1 MTDMAPGVVI
11 DGRYRLLTRLGNGG
25 MAEVWAA
32 EDSELGRQVALK
44 MLHARL
50 AADQDF
56 VERFRREAS
65 AAAGLQ
71 HPNVVQVYDRGESQ
85 GTYYIAMEYL
95 RGQSLKDL
103 VRRGPLDPAYAV
115 ELVIQVLKAAR
126 FAHRHGIVHRD
137 LKPHNVMLDGEG
149 RVKVTDFGIA
159 RAGASDM
166 TETGS
171 IMGTAQ
177 YLSPEQAQG
186 HAVTERSDLY
196 SVGVMLFELLTGRV
210 PFEGESAVTI
220 ALRHVS
226 EPPPAPSRLNPA
238 VSPAL
243 DSVVLRALEKD
254 PGRRF
259 HDADEFIAALAA
271 TAEAPGDAT
280 QVTRVVPAAAYVPP
294 PDHVVAQPVADDEDR
309 GRSWPWWLAGLLVL
323 VAVALGAYLW
333 LREDTEPVPDVVG
346 REAEVA
352 TRLMQRAGFT
362 VDARNVA
369 SDSYARGR
377 VADQDPDGGEELPE
391 GSVVTLDISTGP
403 TQVEVPDVSGITREE
418 AEATLEA
425 AGFETRA
432 RRRYSDSVPAD
443 QVISTDPAAGE
454 RAGRGSRVTLIVSRG
469 TEPVQV
475 PDVTALDRDAARA
488 ALEERGLTASF
499 TERETDEEEPG
510 EVLEQSPDPGTEVEE
525 GSQVDVV
532 VAEAPP
538 EVDVP
543 DVVDLREEEARSQL
557 EQADLEVRR
566 ERIDAERPEDVGVVL
581 EQDPPAGETLP
592 PGSTVTIVV
601 GRTPRTPDPEAPAG
615 PGADPDD
622 PGDPTDPTDPTR

>member
-1 MTDMAPGVVI
+1 MEMAPGVVI
-11 DGRYRLLTRLGNGG
+11 DGRYRLLSRLGHGG

-95 RGQSLKDL
+95 RGLSLKDV
-103 VRRGPLDPAYAV
+103 VRRGSLEPGYAV
-115 ELVIQVLKAAR
+115 ELIVQVLKAAR
-126 FAHRHGIVHRD
+126 FAHRNGIVHRD

-226 EPPPAPSRLNPA
+226 EAPPPPSRLNPA

-243 DSVVLRALEKD
+243 DAVVLRALEKD

-259 HDADEFIAALAA
+259 RDADEFITALAA
-271 TAEAPGDAT
+271 TGEAPGDAT
-280 QVTRVVPAAAYVPP
+280 QMTRIAPAAAYVPP
-294 PDHVVAQPVADDEDR
+294 SDPVAAQPVGDDDDG

-323 VAVALGAYLW
+323 AAVGLGAYLW
-333 LREDTEPVPDVVG
+333 LREDTAPVPGVVG

-352 TRLMQRAGFT
+352 NRLVRRAGFT

-369 SDSYARGR
+369 SDSYPRGE
-377 VADQDPDGGEELPE
+377 VADQDPDGGQELPE
-391 GSVVTLDISTGP
+391 GSVVTLSISTGP
-403 TQVEVPDVSGITREE
+403 TQVEVPDVAGNTRDE
-418 AEATLEA
+418 AEAALEA
-425 AGFETRA
+425 AGFDTRA

-443 QVISTDPAAGE
+443 QVISTDPAGGE

-475 PDVTALDRDAARA
+475 PDVTALDRAAAQA
-488 ALEERGLTASF
+488 ALEEQGLTASF
-499 TERETDEEEPG
+499 AERETDEEEPG
-510 EVLEQSPDPGTEVEE
+510 EVLEQSPAPGTEVEDGAE
-525 GSQVDVV
+525 VDVV

-543 DVVDLREEEARSQL
+543 DVVDLREGEARSQL
-557 EQADLEVRR
+557 EGIDLRVRR

-581 EQDPPAGETLP
+581 EQDPPAGETLA
-592 PGSTVTIVV
+592 PGSVVTIVV
-601 GRTPRTPDPEAPAG
+601 GRTPPAPDPGETV
-615 PGADPDD
+615 D
-622 PGDPTDPTDPTR
+622 PGVDPVDPVDPTDPTR